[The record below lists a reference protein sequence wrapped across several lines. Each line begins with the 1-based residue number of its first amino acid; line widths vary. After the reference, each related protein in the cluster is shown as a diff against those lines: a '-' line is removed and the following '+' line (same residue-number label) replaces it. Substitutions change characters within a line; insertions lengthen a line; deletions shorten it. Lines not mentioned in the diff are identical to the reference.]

1 MDNRILIDFLF
12 ENYFYFDFNFYFEK
26 IKKNMEKLLITFF
39 WIIFD

>member
-1 MDNRILIDFLF
+1 MDNRIFIDFLF
-12 ENYFYFDFNFYFEK
+12 ENYFYFEK